1 MTEGPEDAARQR
13 PVRRG
18 RQRSAPLPPLGS
30 VISESAEPTLFR
42 VVWILNMMLKRV
54 TWRDWRGQQNI
65 PQTGGAV
72 LVINHISNVDPLSVG
87 QFLAYSG
94 RWPRYLGKASLFR
107 VPVIGR
113 IITAC
118 GQIPVERNTHN
129 AGRALE
135 QAMQAVRDGKCVSIY
150 PEGTITLDP
159 DLWPMTGRNG
169 AARVAL
175 ETGCPVIPI
184 GQWGAQEIMHGKK
197 IHFPKLFPRKTL
209 ILEAG
214 PPVDLD
220 DLRDQPI
227 SSAVLNE
234 ATKRLMDAITGLVAG
249 LREEDPPAVR
259 FDARKAGQQK
269 GDDA

>member
-1 MTEGPEDAARQR
+1 MTEGPEGSARRRPMRRRRDQFAA
-13 PVRRG
+13 
-18 RQRSAPLPPLGS
+18 LPPLRTA
-30 VISESAEPTLFR
+30 ISEPAEPTLFR
-42 VVWILNMMLKRV
+42 VVWILNAVLKPI
-54 TWRDWRGQQNI
+54 TGRDWRGQQNI
-65 PQTGGAV
+65 PRTGGAV
-72 LVINHISNVDPLSVG
+72 FVINHISNVDPLAVG
-87 QFLAYSG
+87 QYLAFSG

-107 VPVIGR
+107 IPVIGR

-129 AGRALE
+129 ATRALE

-159 DLWPMTGRNG
+159 ELWPMTGRNG

-184 GQWGAQEIMHGKK
+184 GQWGAQEIMYGKK
-197 IHFPKLFPRKTL
+197 IHFPKLLPRKTL

-227 SSAVLNE
+227 SGAVLNE
-234 ATKRLMDAITGLVAG
+234 ATTRLMDAITGLVAG
-249 LREEDPPAVR
+249 LREEKPPAVR
-259 FDARKAGQQK
+259 FDARKARRQEGQ
-269 GDDA
+269 DT